1 VALIALI
8 YLVAFLLRKRKRTGR
23 GPGNELFPE
32 TGFSPIPPT
41 VSDSNRPPNAMTI
54 SSIVSSTSPTS
65 LLHNPPL
72 AVAPVSPTTTTPFVE
87 NPREYQYHIHEPELS
102 DSITPATHFRTTPSI
117 FASTS
122 LHPLSD
128 QHLSNN
134 WAMFLAGLLRQGM
147 YVCF

>member
-32 TGFSPIPPT
+32 TGFSTIPPT
-41 VSDSNRPPNAMTI
+41 VSDSNRPPNAMT
-54 SSIVSSTSPTS
+54 TSS
-65 LLHNPPL
+65 LLHQLRSFITLLLQLPRFLPRPPL
-72 AVAPVSPTTTTPFVE
+72 HSW
-87 NPREYQYHIHEPELS
+87 RIHESINTTSMNRNCLIQSPPLPTFELS
-102 DSITPATHFRTTPSI
+102 TPSI

-147 YVCF
+147 YVWF